1 MKITTKLKDIFLAL
15 ASTLLF
21 GGGIGFLG
29 VWLFHAEISTMLHV
43 SVYIFLLMFAIWLLI
58 DYQDM
63 KNEQAYQQAVRE
75 EEEKQQRM
83 KEEKQRT
90 ILSFEQKYGHCSYV
104 MAPYKKPFA
113 TDLVRIYPSARMM
126 VIQGKEYSYDELLT
140 CRISERDVNDTAM
153 ETHTVTTPDNAH
165 VARRIAAGAM
175 IGGIKGATLAAFT
188 TRPRT
193 ITTTEYT
200 YRPITRT
207 KYTVVISTTRSPH
220 PISIFM
226 NEDYNRALRLMKQIN
241 TARYN

>member
-1 MKITTKLKDIFLAL
+1 MKISTILKDIFLAF

-29 VWLFHAEISTMLHV
+29 VWLFNAEISTMLHV
-43 SVYIFLLMFAIWLLI
+43 SVYIFGVMFVIWFLI
-58 DYQDM
+58 DYQEM
-63 KNEQAYQQAVRE
+63 KNEQALQQAIRE

-90 ILSFEQKYGHCSYV
+90 ISQLEQKYGHCTYV

-113 TDLVRIYPSARMM
+113 TDLVRIYSEARMM
-126 VIQGKEYSYDELLT
+126 VIQGKEYRYDEILS
-140 CRISERDVNDTAM
+140 CHISERDINDAAM
-153 ETHTVTTPDNAH
+153 ETHTVTTPDNTH
-165 VARRIAAGAM
+165 VVRRIAAGAM

-193 ITTTEYT
+193 VTTTEYT
-200 YRPITRT
+200 YHPITRT
-207 KYTVVISTTRSPH
+207 KYTVLISTTHSPH

>member
-1 MKITTKLKDIFLAL
+1 MKISTILKDIFLAF

-29 VWLFHAEISTMLHV
+29 VWLFNAEISTMLHV
-43 SVYIFLLMFAIWLLI
+43 SVYIFGVMFVIWFLI
-58 DYQDM
+58 DYQEM
-63 KNEQAYQQAVRE
+63 KNEQALQQAIRE

-90 ILSFEQKYGHCSYV
+90 ISQLEQKYGHCTYV

-113 TDLVRIYPSARMM
+113 TDLVRIYSEARMM
-126 VIQGKEYSYDELLT
+126 VIQGKEYRYDEILS
-140 CRISERDVNDTAM
+140 CHISERDINDTAM
-153 ETHTVTTPDNAH
+153 ETHTVTTPDNTH
-165 VARRIAAGAM
+165 VVRRIAAGAM

-193 ITTTEYT
+193 VTTTEYT
-200 YRPITRT
+200 YHPITRT
-207 KYTVVISTTRSPH
+207 KYTVVISTTHSPH

>member
-1 MKITTKLKDIFLAL
+1 MIISTILKDIFLAL

-58 DYQDM
+58 DYQEM
-63 KNEQAYQQAVRE
+63 KNEQALQQAIRK

-83 KEEKQRT
+83 KEEKQRA
-90 ILSFEQKYGHCSYV
+90 ISQLEQKYGHCTYV

-126 VIQGKEYSYDELLT
+126 VIQGKEYCYDEILS

-153 ETHTVTTPDNAH
+153 ETHTVTTTH
-165 VARRIAAGAM
+165 
-175 IGGIKGATLAAFT
+175 
-188 TRPRT
+188 
-193 ITTTEYT
+193 YT
-200 YRPITRT
+200 YHPITRT
-207 KYTVVISTTRSPH
+207 KYSVVISTTRSPH
-220 PISIFM
+220 DITIFM

-241 TARYN
+241 TARSY